1 MRNSLKMLTILIVAV
16 VFSSCDTRLQP
27 AIIPPAPPKV
37 ESVVPTFNKVD
48 KGIKDTLAENVK
60 FGEKIKEQHKV
71 VQEQKAGIEEAIT
84 QAEKIKEKAAAN
96 TQISEVEVINLIDK
110 LHTVQ
115 SRNMFLENQ
124 NTDLTKIKDD
134 QEKIIKDA
142 ELESSNALQKL
153 FAKENEASS
162 LRSQNIFLGDQ
173 LTTMNTE
180 VAKLQTDLETEKV
193 KSSNAG
199 VYKHWVIG
207 LISSFVLWTIIK
219 NILMIYSPIK
229 FRI

>member
-27 AIIPPAPPKV
+27 AIIPPPPPKV

-48 KGIKDTLAENVK
+48 KGIKDTLTENVK
-60 FGEKIKEQHKV
+60 LGEKIEEQHKV

-84 QAEKIKEKAAAN
+84 QAEKIKEKTAAN

-110 LHTVQ
+110 LHTIQ

-162 LRSQNIFLGDQ
+162 LRTQNIFLGDQ